1 MRIDKRL
8 TDWRPF
14 KIESRNVPQSAINVG
29 KQIGRGSLHRVKLG
43 NPLRWGRLSRPVSV
57 DLAWQL
63 FGLVLVAILALQVAR
78 LVWAVVAPTG
88 PVGDWQRSASP
99 SQGGVSGDTAARF
112 DPFFRLAG
120 GGEAIAVT
128 SLSLKLYG
136 VRQDFASGRGSAI
149 IATPDGVQS
158 SFAVG
163 DVIIPGVTLKQVSGD
178 SVTISRDGSD
188 EQIFLDQSVPATAIG
203 LPSSPS
209 STARLSN
216 EIALTPRI
224 EGGQVKGLTIN
235 PQGSGSAFRAA
246 GLQSGDVLLSIN
258 GTPLRSLEESVATLD
273 SLAPGGTVTLQIE
286 RGGKPVTI
294 NTKVGG

>member
-1 MRIDKRL
+1 M
-8 TDWRPF
+8 
-14 KIESRNVPQSAINVG
+14 
-29 KQIGRGSLHRVKLG
+29 KLG
-43 NPLRWGRLSRPVSV
+43 NSLRWGRLSRPVSV

-63 FGLVLVAILALQVAR
+63 FGLVLVAILAVQVAR
-78 LVWAVVAPTG
+78 LVWAVVTPIG
-88 PVGDWQRSASP
+88 PVGNWQRSAASA
-99 SQGGVSGDTAARF
+99 QRGVSGDTTARF

-120 GGEAIAVT
+120 GGAAIAVT

-149 IATPDGVQS
+149 IATPDGIQS

-163 DVIIPGVTLKQVSGD
+163 DVIVPGVTLKQVGAD

-203 LPSSPS
+203 SPSIPSSA
-209 STARLSN
+209 ARLSN
-216 EIALTPRI
+216 ELALTPRI
-224 EGGQVKGLTIN
+224 EGGQVKGLVIN
-235 PQGSGSAFRAA
+235 PQGNGDAFRAA
-246 GLQSGDVLLSIN
+246 GLQSGDVLLSVN
-258 GTPLRSLEESVATLD
+258 GTPVRSLEESVATLD
-273 SLAPGGTVTLQIE
+273 SLAPGGTVTLQVE